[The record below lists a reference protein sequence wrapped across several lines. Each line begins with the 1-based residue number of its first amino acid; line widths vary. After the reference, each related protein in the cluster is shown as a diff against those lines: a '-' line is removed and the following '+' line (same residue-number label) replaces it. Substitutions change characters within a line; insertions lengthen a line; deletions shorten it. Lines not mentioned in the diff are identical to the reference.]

1 MNTTNNTVLITGG
14 TSGIGLALAKKFLSE
29 DNRVIVTGRD
39 QEKLARVQ
47 ADFPKIITYT
57 ADMSRFEDVEQLAGR
72 FTDTNI
78 LINNA
83 GVQYNYD
90 FADPTIS
97 MDYVKKELQTNLIGP
112 LLLIRL
118 MLPHLMT
125 KQTAAIINVSSG
137 LGIVPKQSAPV
148 YCGSKAGLHLFT
160 KSLRWQ
166 LEKSRIKVFEIIP
179 PIVDTDMTRGRGKGK
194 ISSEALVEEFWGGFQ
209 DDKYE
214 MAIGRTKL
222 LVFINRFLPKLA
234 DRIMRN
240 GL

>member
-14 TSGIGLALAKKFLSE
+14 TSGIGFALAKKFISE
-29 DNRVIVTGRD
+29 GNHVIVTGRD
-39 QEKLARVQ
+39 ERNFPQ
-47 ADFPKIITYT
+47 AQAEYPSLEMFE
-57 ADMSRFEDVEQLAGR
+57 ADMNQLEDLERLSRQ
-72 FTDTNI
+72 FTDVNV

-90 FADPTIS
+90 FSDPAVPMNRIQ
-97 MDYVKKELQTNLIGP
+97 KELQTNLVGP
-112 LLLIRL
+112 LLLIKL
-118 MLPHLMT
+118 MLPQLLA
-125 KQTAAIINVSSG
+125 KQIAAIVNVSSG

-166 LEKSRIKVFEIIP
+166 LEGSSIKVFEVIP
-179 PIVDTDMTRGRGKGK
+179 PIVDTAMTRGRGRGK
-194 ISSEALVEEFWGGFQ
+194 ISPEALVEEFWTGFQ
-209 DDKYE
+209 NDKYE

-222 LVFINRFLPKLA
+222 LVFVNRFLPKLA

>member
-14 TSGIGLALAKKFLSE
+14 TSGIGFALAKKFLSE
-29 DNRVIVTGRD
+29 DNHVIVTGKDERNF
-39 QEKLARVQ
+39 LQ
-47 ADFPKIITYT
+47 AQAECPGLETFK
-57 ADMSRFEDVEQLAGR
+57 ADMNHLEDLERLSRQ
-72 FTDTNI
+72 FTDVNI

-90 FADPTIS
+90 FSDPAIPV
-97 MDYVKKELQTNLIGP
+97 DHIQKELQTNLVGP

-125 KQTAAIINVSSG
+125 KQTTAIVNVSSG

-166 LEKSRIKVFEIIP
+166 LEDTGIKVFEVIP
-179 PIVDTDMTRGRGKGK
+179 PIVDTAMTRGRGGGK
-194 ISSEALVEEFWGGFQ
+194 ISPEALVEEFWNGFQ
-209 DDKYE
+209 NDRYE

-222 LVFINRFLPKLA
+222 LVFIHRFLPKLA
-234 DRIMRN
+234 DRVMRN

>member
-14 TSGIGLALAKKFLSE
+14 TTGIGLALAKKFL
-29 DNRVIVTGRD
+29 NKGNHVIVTGRD
-39 QEKLARVQ
+39 PEKLARVQ
-47 ADFPKIITYT
+47 ANFPGLVTQM
-57 ADMSRFEDVEQLAGR
+57 ADMSRFEDVEQLARR
-72 FTDTNI
+72 FTDANI

-90 FADPTIS
+90 FADPTIPP
-97 MDYVKKELQTNLIGP
+97 DHIKTELQTNLVGP
-112 LLLIRL
+112 LLLIKL
-118 MLPHLMT
+118 MLPQLMA

-166 LEKSRIKVFEIIP
+166 LEGSSIKVFEIIP
-179 PIVDTDMTRGRGKGK
+179 PIVDTAMTRGRGKGK
-194 ISSEALVEEFWGGFQ
+194 ISPEALVEEFWNGFQ
-209 DDKYE
+209 HNKYE

-222 LVFINRFLPKLA
+222 LVLANRFLPKFA

>member
-1 MNTTNNTVLITGG
+1 MNTSNNTVLITGG

-39 QEKLARVQ
+39 QEKLAQVQ
-47 ADFPKIITYT
+47 ADFPKIITQA
-57 ADMSRFEDVEQLAGR
+57 ADMSRFEDVERLAVQ
-72 FTDTNI
+72 FTDANI

-90 FADPTIS
+90 FSDPTIPI
-97 MDYVKKELQTNLIGP
+97 DYIKKELQTNLTGP

-118 MLPHLMT
+118 MLPYLMK
-125 KQTAAIINVSSG
+125 KQTAAIVNVSSG

-148 YCGSKAGLHLFT
+148 YCGSKAALHSVT

-166 LEKSRIKVFEIIP
+166 LEDSSVKVFEVIP

-194 ISSEALVEEFWGGFQ
+194 ISPETLVEEFWSGFQ
-209 DDKYE
+209 KDKYE
-214 MAIGRTKL
+214 MPIGRVKL
-222 LVFINRFLPKLA
+222 LMFVQRVVPKLA

>member
-14 TSGIGLALAKKFLSE
+14 TSGIGLALAKKFLHA
-29 DNRVIVTGRD
+29 DNRVIVTGRN

-47 ADFPKIITYT
+47 ADFPKLVTQM
-57 ADMSRFEDVEQLAGR
+57 ADMSRFEDVEQLASQ
-72 FTDTNI
+72 FTDANI

-83 GVQYNYD
+83 AMQYNYD
-90 FADPTIS
+90 FSDPTIP
-97 MDYVKKELQTNLIGP
+97 MDYINKELQTNLVGP

-125 KQTAAIINVSSG
+125 KQTAAIVNVSSG

-148 YCGSKAGLHLFT
+148 YCGSKAGFHLFT

-166 LEKSRIKVFEIIP
+166 LEDSRIKVFEIIP

-194 ISSEALVEEFWGGFQ
+194 ISPETLVEEFWNGFQ
-209 DDKYE
+209 KDKYE

-222 LVFINRFLPKLA
+222 LVFIHRFLPKLA
-234 DRIMRN
+234 DSIMRN

>member
-1 MNTTNNTVLITGG
+1 MNTSNNTVLITGG
-14 TSGIGLALAKKFLSE
+14 TSGIGLALAKKFLNKG
-29 DNRVIVTGRD
+29 NRVIVTGRD
-39 QEKLARVQ
+39 QEKLVRVQ
-47 ADFPKIITYT
+47 ADFPKIITQA

-118 MLPHLMT
+118 MLPHFMT

-148 YCGSKAGLHLFT
+148 YCGSKAGLRLFT

-166 LEKSRIKVFEIIP
+166 LENSRIKVFEIIP

-194 ISSEALVEEFWGGFQ
+194 ISSETLVEEFWGGFQ
-209 DDKYE
+209 NDKYE
-214 MAIGRTKL
+214 MTIGRTKL

>member
-1 MNTTNNTVLITGG
+1 MNITNNTVLITGG
-14 TSGIGLALAKKFLSE
+14 TSGIGLALAKKFLNKG
-29 DNRVIVTGRD
+29 NRVIVTGRD
-39 QEKLARVQ
+39 QEKLVRVQ
-47 ADFPKIITYT
+47 ADFPKIITQA
-57 ADMSRFEDVEQLAGR
+57 ADMSRFEDVEQLSGQ
-72 FTDTNI
+72 FTDANI
-78 LINNA
+78 LVNNA

-90 FADPTIS
+90 FADPAIPL
-97 MDYVKKELQTNLIGP
+97 DYIKTELQTNLVGP

-125 KQTAAIINVSSG
+125 KQTAAIVNVSSG

-166 LEKSRIKVFEIIP
+166 LEASSIKVFEIIP
-179 PIVDTDMTRGRGKGK
+179 PLVETAMTQGRGKRK
-194 ISSEALVEEFWGGFQ
+194 ISPERLVEEFWSGFQ
-209 DDKYE
+209 NDKYE